1 MPNNCEGTEETK
13 KAVVKGLEG
22 VVSGRGHGFALCFE
36 WLWCRFTV
44 KSSVH
49 SSTDAVVDFHGTKTD
64 IHSNKRHGIR
74 ANYRAKLS
82 IHLPSN

>member
-1 MPNNCEGTEETK
+1 MEETK

-36 WLWCRFTV
+36 WCAV

-82 IHLPSN
+82 VHLPRATQIKY

>member
-1 MPNNCEGTEETK
+1 MPNNCEGMEETK

-36 WLWCRFTV
+36 WCAV
-44 KSSVH
+44 KSRVH

-64 IHSNKRHGIR
+64 I
-74 ANYRAKLS
+74 
-82 IHLPSN
+82 LPTNVMVFVQTIVPN